1 MPDDQIEAVRA
12 AHPDIASACAGDRE
26 AVFFSRGAMTFTE
39 ARGAMKKALLAVF
52 GPAAAGTVRV
62 GT

>member
-1 MPDDQIEAVRA
+1 
-12 AHPDIASACAGDRE
+12 
-26 AVFFSRGAMTFTE
+26 MTFTE